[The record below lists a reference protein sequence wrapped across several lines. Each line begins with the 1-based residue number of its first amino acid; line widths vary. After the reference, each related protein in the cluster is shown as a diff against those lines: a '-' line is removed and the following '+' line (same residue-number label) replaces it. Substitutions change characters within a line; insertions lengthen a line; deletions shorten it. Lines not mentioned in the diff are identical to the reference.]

1 MLEGELTNLRAIE
14 RGDLELIYRWL
25 DDSELMRW
33 WGYGA
38 RAISLASVQ
47 DGIEQWLEQERAL
60 GHPVAFVIESL
71 EGEATGL
78 LVLSDIQPVDRS
90 AELSCFLASAF
101 REQGRGRDALETLFD
116 AAFEQW
122 NYHRITARCEAHNER
137 AHAFFMANGF
147 ELEGRLRQARFIDGD
162 WSDIL
167 VFGRIREEKA
177 GS

>member
-1 MLEGELTNLRAIE
+1 VLQGELTNLRAVE
-14 RGDLELIYRWL
+14 RADSELIHRWL

-47 DGIEQWLEQERAL
+47 EGIEQWLQHESGF

-71 EGEATGL
+71 HGEPIGL
-78 LVLSDIQPVDRS
+78 MILSDIQHVDRS
-90 AELSCFLASAF
+90 VELSCFLETDF
-101 REQGRGRDALETLFD
+101 RERGCGRDALETLID

-122 NYHRITARCEAHNER
+122 NYHRLTARCEAHNER
-137 AHAFFMANGF
+137 AHAFFEGNRF
-147 ELEGRLRQARFIDGD
+147 LLEGRLREARFIDGG

-167 VFGRIREEKA
+167 VFGCIRTLES
-177 GS
+177 G